1 MNKTAMAL
9 SAALLLYGCN
19 SENTVSYKDYY
30 NSTVKEL
37 SSVEYCGRNNYNNG
51 DIKAAKFIIGQL
63 QSFGIAPMINQLE
76 TDSTAH
82 PHYKSEIKPG
92 SRGRWESEDSTYI
105 PYLQNFTFPLNV
117 MRGEMNISLDGKTLT
132 PTVDYI
138 VKEFSPTCKG
148 EFTVATLDTAYYQT
162 PELFVGKL
170 NSGEYKKSF
179 VVLDWKLFLQKKL
192 YDTPFDVYQK
202 CIAPLCNVGGLIL
215 KQQEQFPYFKA
226 RSYYSSKIPV
236 IMVNE
241 SFPNDAKEIAVNI
254 ESEMIS
260 NHDAHNIVAY
270 LPGKSGSETCITFIA
285 HYDHLGLMGKENLF
299 PGANDNASG
308 VAMLLALAKYYSA
321 NLPDNNIQFIFLD
334 AEESN
339 LLGAFYYAENPYEPL
354 SKIKYL
360 VNFDM
365 IGDNGDEL
373 ICEISNEGALGLD
386 LLKTLNSRYG
396 NPFKDV
402 HCNELSDNSDHYAFA
417 LKHVPALY
425 LTVEGDMYQYYHT
438 PRDTYEHASDAN
450 FNRLFDLIRQF
461 VDNI

>member
-1 MNKTAMAL
+1 MNMATMAIA
-9 SAALLLYGCN
+9 SALLLFGCSN
-19 SENTVSYKDYY
+19 RDTVSYKDYY
-30 NSTVKEL
+30 NGTVKEL
-37 SSVEYCGRNNYNNG
+37 SSPEYCGRNNYNNG
-51 DIKAAKFIIGQL
+51 DIKAAKYIIDQL
-63 QSFGIAPMINQLE
+63 KSFGIAPMINQLG

-82 PHYKSEIKPG
+82 PHYKSEIRPG
-92 SRGRWESEDSTYI
+92 GLGRWESEDSTYQA
-105 PYLQNFTFPLNV
+105 YLQNFTFPLNI
-117 MRGEMNISLDGKTLT
+117 MRGEMNVSLDGRTLT

-148 EFTVATLDTAYYQT
+148 EFAVTALDTAYYQT

-170 NSGEYKKSF
+170 NSGEYKNSF
-179 VVLDWKLFLQKKL
+179 VVLDWKLFLQKEL

-202 CIAPLCNVGGLIL
+202 CIAPLSNVGGLIL

-226 RSYYSSKIPV
+226 RSYYNSKVPV

-241 SFPNDAKEIAVNI
+241 SFPNDANKITVSI
-254 ESEMIS
+254 ESEMIN

-270 LPGKSGSETCITFIA
+270 LPGKYDSETCITFIA

-308 VAMLLALAKYYSA
+308 VAMLLALAKYYST

-339 LLGAFYYAENPYEPL
+339 LLGAFYYAENPYEQL

-373 ICEISNEGALGLD
+373 ICEISSEGALGLD
-386 LLKTLNSRYG
+386 LLKR
-396 NPFKDV
+396 
-402 HCNELSDNSDHYAFA
+402 
-417 LKHVPALY
+417 
-425 LTVEGDMYQYYHT
+425 
-438 PRDTYEHASDAN
+438 
-450 FNRLFDLIRQF
+450 
-461 VDNI
+461 

>member
-1 MNKTAMAL
+1 MNMATMAIA
-9 SAALLLYGCN
+9 SALLLFGCSN
-19 SENTVSYKDYY
+19 RDTVSYKDYY
-30 NSTVKEL
+30 NGTVKEL
-37 SSVEYCGRNNYNNG
+37 SSPEYCGRNNYNNG
-51 DIKAAKFIIGQL
+51 DIKAAKYIIDQL
-63 QSFGIAPMINQLE
+63 KSFGIAPMINQLG

-82 PHYKSEIKPG
+82 PHYKSEIRTG
-92 SRGRWESEDSTYI
+92 GLGRWESEDSTYQA
-105 PYLQNFTFPLNV
+105 YLQNFTFPLNI
-117 MRGEMNISLDGKTLT
+117 MRGEMNVSLDGRTLT

-148 EFTVATLDTAYYQT
+148 EFAVTALDTAYYQT

-170 NSGEYKKSF
+170 NSGEYKNSF
-179 VVLDWKLFLQKKL
+179 VVLDWKLFLQKEL

-202 CIAPLCNVGGLIL
+202 CIAPLNNVGGLIL
-215 KQQEQFPYFKA
+215 KQQGQFPYFKA
-226 RSYYSSKIPV
+226 RSYYNSKVPV

-241 SFPNDAKEIAVNI
+241 SFPNDANKITVSI
-254 ESEMIS
+254 ESEMIN

-270 LPGKSGSETCITFIA
+270 LPGKYDSETCITFIA

-339 LLGAFYYAENPYEPL
+339 LLGAFYYAENPYEQL

-373 ICEISNEGALGLD
+373 ICEISSEGALGLD
-386 LLKTLNSRYG
+386 LLKTLNSRYS
-396 NPFKDV
+396 NPFKEV

-425 LTVEGDMYQYYHT
+425 LTIEGDMYQYYHT